1 MNVPPELRCMICQR
15 QNPEAG
21 QGPPPMDW
29 GVTTDKAG
37 DVFGVICPTCI
48 TGEIFAIAGEDN
60 RAEEA
65 A

>member
-1 MNVPPELRCMICQR
+1 
-15 QNPEAG
+15 
-21 QGPPPMDW
+21 MDW

-48 TGEIFAIAGEDN
+48 TGEIFAIAGEDSP
-60 RAEEA
+60 AEEA